1 LINYF
6 NLVCINLILK
16 KYDVKMEKNA
26 QNLYGNKTFWINKR
40 IFDIVLSLLLLP
52 LFFTIGIILLFFNLF
67 FNQGRLFFIQK
78 RMGKNCEV
86 FFAIKFRTMTNV
98 KEITRKCDD
107 PIETNRITP
116 LGKVLRKTRIDE
128 LPQILNVLK
137 GDMSLIGPRPDYYI
151 HALEY
156 LKNVEGYRERHA
168 IRPGITGLSQIRLGY
183 VETVEATSKKTSI
196 DNYYIQNL
204 SYIIELKIILNTILI
219 IIRGLGK

>member
-1 LINYF
+1 
-6 NLVCINLILK
+6 
-16 KYDVKMEKNA
+16 MKNS
-26 QNLYGNKTFWINKR
+26 QNFYGNKLFWINKR
-40 IFDIVLSLLLLP
+40 IFDIILSLLLLP
-52 LFFTIGIILLFFNLF
+52 LLFIIGIVLLVFNLF

-86 FFAIKFRTMTNV
+86 FFAIKFRTMTHV

-116 LGKVLRKTRIDE
+116 LGKVLRKMRIDE

-137 GDMSLIGPRPDYYI
+137 GDMSLIGPRPDYYV

-156 LKNVEGYRERHA
+156 LENVEGYRERHA

-183 VETVEATSKKTSI
+183 VDTLEAISKKTSI
-196 DNYYIQNL
+196 DNYYIRNCN
-204 SYIIELKIILNTILI
+204 YTIELKIMLNTIVI